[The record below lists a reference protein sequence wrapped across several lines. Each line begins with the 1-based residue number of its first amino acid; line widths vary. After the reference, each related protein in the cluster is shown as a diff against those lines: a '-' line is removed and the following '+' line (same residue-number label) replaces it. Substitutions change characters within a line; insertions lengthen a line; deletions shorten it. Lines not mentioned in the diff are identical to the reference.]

1 MSSKVSNSSIRTIVV
16 GSLDI
21 PPFDKRFDSDRRVYS
36 PDGIAPACHTC
47 GGGGQHPK
55 ILIEL

>member
-1 MSSKVSNSSIRTIVV
+1 MRPNNNNIHIIVV

-47 GGGGQHPK
+47 GGGWAAP
-55 ILIEL
+55 